1 MLSKAQIK
9 YIQSL
14 RQKKFRAIDGTY
26 IAEGPKIA
34 AEVLSK
40 VPAQVEYLAALP
52 SWITANE
59 GSLDRIGREKVFPVD
74 EVMLERLSALSTPNE
89 VLLVLRDRKDKHWEP
104 ASGTWCLALDGI
116 QDPGNLGT
124 IIRIADWFG
133 VTHILCSEECA
144 EWHNPKVIQ
153 ATMGSFLRV
162 HLLYADLV
170 HELRKMNRPVYAA
183 TLGGEPVPRITHAP
197 AGVVLI
203 GNESKGL
210 RPELKALATKEVTI
224 PRIGEAESLNAAVA
238 TGILLSH
245 FTSPLK

>member
-1 MLSKAQIK
+1 MLSKPQIK

-14 RQKKFRAIDGTY
+14 RQKKFRTQEGTY

-34 AEVLSK
+34 AEVLAK

-52 SWITANE
+52 SWITANQALLTTLPQE
-59 GSLDRIGREKVFPVD
+59 RVFSVD
-74 EVMLERLSALSTPNE
+74 EVTLERVSALSTPNE
-89 VLLVLRDRKDKHWEP
+89 VLLVLRDQKEKEWKP
-104 ASGTWCLALDGI
+104 APGTWCLALDGI

-133 VTHILCSEECA
+133 VTHIICSEESA

-162 HLLYADLV
+162 HLEYADLV
-170 HELRKMNRPVYAA
+170 HEIRRMKQPVYAA
-183 TLGGEPVPRITHAP
+183 TLGGEPVAKMTQAP
-197 AGVVLI
+197 AGVILI
-203 GNESKGL
+203 GNESRGL
-210 RPELKALATKEVTI
+210 KPELKALATSEVTI

-245 FTSPLK
+245 FCAGR